1 MADDKK
7 WIKFDKLNQHYEDL
21 ISSGDFSGDDYDRV
35 SSLVGQIYKIE
46 DQSSGI
52 YDELASDKE
61 RNTFL
66 EDFYNV
72 AEYLKDNPDY
82 TDEEIA
88 KFTIEDR
95 KGVLPKILK

>member
-1 MADDKK
+1 MADDKN

-21 ISSGDFSGDDYDRV
+21 ISSGDFSGDDYDRA
-35 SSLVGQIYKIE
+35 SKILGQIYKIE

-52 YDELASDKE
+52 YDSLSSDKE

-72 AEYLKDNPDY
+72 AEYLKDNPNY
-82 TDEEIA
+82 IDEEIA
-88 KFTIEDR
+88 KFTIKDR
-95 KGVLPKILK
+95 KGTLPKILK

>member
-1 MADDKK
+1 MAEDKK
-7 WIKFDKLNQHYEDL
+7 WVKFDKLNQHYEDL
-21 ISSGDFSGDDYDRV
+21 ISSGDFSGDDYDRA
-35 SSLVGQIYKIE
+35 STILGQIYKID

-52 YDELASDKE
+52 YDSLSSDKE

-72 AEYLKDNPDY
+72 AEYLKDNPNY

>member
-1 MADDKK
+1 MKISFLMETSRAMTTTELVQFQDRFIKK
-7 WIKFDKLNQHYEDL
+7 
-21 ISSGDFSGDDYDRV
+21 
-35 SSLVGQIYKIE
+35 E

-52 YDELASDKE
+52 YDGLASDKE

-72 AEYLKDNPDY
+72 AEYLKDNPNY

-88 KFTIEDR
+88 KFTKKDR